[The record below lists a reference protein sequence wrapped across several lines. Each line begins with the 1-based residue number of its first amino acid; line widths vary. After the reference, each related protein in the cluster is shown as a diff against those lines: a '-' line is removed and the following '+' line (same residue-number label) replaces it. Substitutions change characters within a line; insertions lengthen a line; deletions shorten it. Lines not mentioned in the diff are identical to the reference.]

1 VSEPSDT
8 TAAEA
13 ELRRRLG
20 DLATLATVDDAWDDL
35 QRRLADAPATGHLG
49 RFRGVF
55 RSPDGRPSRS
65 RRVIAVAAAVA
76 VVVGLIALSR
86 DGRHDRTET
95 VDTTTTTVDRGT
107 TSTTTGEQGAT
118 TTTGGDRPG
127 EVTGS
132 SVPSPGQ
139 GGGPGGG
146 ETSTGTPDGNGG
158 PGTTP
163 APPGDGGD
171 PGTVPPPST
180 PTAPSGDPIAASIP
194 HGGGTMDISAYE
206 SGGNVYVDLWRNGTE
221 YLTMTGWALA
231 PGRNCLAVDPTVDY
245 DGELDSVRWGIV
257 RADAAAVQIV
267 TTTGERTTATL
278 GPPRSS
284 GVRAWL
290 GPRPAGQVDHYLALA
305 GNGATLHSLTVPEW
319 EAAGEC

>member
-1 VSEPSDT
+1 MSEPPDT

-13 ELRRRLG
+13 ELRRRLR

-35 QRRLADAPATGHLG
+35 QRRLADAPTMGHRG
-49 RFRGVF
+49 RLRGAF
-55 RSPDGRPSRS
+55 RSPDGRPSWS
-65 RRVIAVAAAVA
+65 RRVAVVAAAVA
-76 VVVGLIALSR
+76 VIAGLIALSR
-86 DGRHDRTET
+86 DDGRDRTET

-107 TSTTTGEQGAT
+107 TSTTTGDQGTT
-118 TTTGGDRPG
+118 TTTGDDRPE

-132 SVPSPGQ
+132 PAPSPGQ
-139 GGGPGGG
+139 SGGPGGG
-146 ETSTGTPDGNGG
+146 ETSAG
-158 PGTTP
+158 PADEDENAGTTP
-163 APPGDGGD
+163 TPPNDGGD

-194 HGGGTMDISAYE
+194 HGDGTMDISAYE
-206 SGGNVYVDLWRNGTE
+206 NGGNLYVDLWRDGTE
-221 YLTMTGWALA
+221 YLTRTGWALA
-231 PGRNCLAVDPTVDY
+231 PGRNCLAVDPTIHH

-305 GNGATLHSLTVPEW
+305 GDGAIMHRLTVPEW
-319 EAAGEC
+319 ESAGAC